1 MRCSL
6 NTENI
11 KGGVTVQC
19 KWSNSDMMLEN
30 LKLVACFQG
39 LRLCAFQ
46 PAAISKLIA
55 LGHRYVEWV
64 NGHQRAS
71 AEEGSLAIS
80 SGIVGETEKQR
91 GRDVIT
97 VWGCRDRSLL
107 SQAAA
112 WCWTAVEGRTERERL
127 TSCIPTHKNTLS
139 SRRDKL
145 LQKKKPAL
153 NPTHWWSRFEFAY
166 SRRLLC
172 FSTRLQG
179 SETCS
184 SSPTAASAKW
194 LFCRRKA

>member
-1 MRCSL
+1 M
-6 NTENI
+6 NAENR

-19 KWSNSDMMLEN
+19 KWLNSDMMLEN

-39 LRLCAFQ
+39 TFQ

-145 LQKKKPAL
+145 LQKKKQPWTQHTDGVVLSLHIHTACCVSQPVCREVKHVLLLRPPHLRNGFSADAKL
-153 NPTHWWSRFEFAY
+153 NENVFF
-166 SRRLLC
+166 
-172 FSTRLQG
+172 F
-179 SETCS
+179 
-184 SSPTAASAKW
+184 
-194 LFCRRKA
+194 